1 VNGGVRPYAEKQKTA
16 ASSADQAA
24 SRRDAKIGA
33 VAGQTQRSN
42 AARFLD
48 IIVFA
53 CNPCN
58 ACNIYKLSLI
68 LLGYLPMRI
77 CYMAA

>member
-33 VAGQTQRSN
+33 VAGRTQRSN
-42 AARFLD
+42 VAGFPD

-58 ACNIYKLSLI
+58 ACNISKLSLI
-68 LLGYLPMRI
+68 LLGYLPTRV
-77 CYMAA
+77 

>member
-1 VNGGVRPYAEKQKTA
+1 MGGRVGLEVEEQKAVTA
-16 ASSADQAA
+16 LANQAV